1 LGAGLD
7 GLLKKEAQ
15 GVNSSIVTFS
25 KKAFEQI
32 LSISIITQPIPQFAS
47 LLAHRSVI
55 HVQHIFI
62 RPISN
67 EELAPLTQLLA
78 MTTSSTNRIAN

>member
-32 LSISIITQPIPQFAS
+32 LSISIIAQPIPQFAS
-47 LLAHRSVI
+47 LLAHRSVT
-55 HVQHIFI
+55 HVQHI
-62 RPISN
+62 
-67 EELAPLTQLLA
+67 LYTAHQQ
-78 MTTSSTNRIAN
+78 